1 MEIAFLLFDGIT
13 PLDAVGPFE
22 VLGKLPGAEI
32 RMVGKKKGPVRTKG
46 QSLAMIA
53 DYGLD
58 DVPSPDILVV
68 PGGPGADG
76 MAEDAAVTGW
86 VARAHETTAW
96 TTSVCTGALILG
108 GAGVLKGIQA
118 TTHWRAMNDLA
129 AFGAVPTDQ
138 RVVREGKV
146 ITAAG
151 VSSGIDMALGLAAE
165 IAGEDVAKA
174 IQLAIEIA
182 DCPLHDGHRFRGLVN
197 RHVNRAGQ
205 VRYMSA
211 GNNATAGLFVD
222 FHTGV
227 QVFGAAGVHETGRA
241 VLQKLGY
248 AQ

>member
-32 RMVGKKKGPVRTKG
+32 RMVGKQKGPVRTKG
-46 QSLAMIA
+46 QSLAMIV

-76 MAEDAAVTGW
+76 LAEDAAVTGW
-86 VARAHETTAW
+86 IARAHETTAW

-108 GAGVLKGIQA
+108 GAGVLKGIKA
-118 TTHWRAMNDLA
+118 TTHWRAMKNLA

-138 RVVREGKV
+138 RIVREGKV

-151 VSSGIDMALGLAAE
+151 VSSGIDMALVLAAE
-165 IAGEDVAKA
+165 IAGDDVAKA
-174 IQLAIEIA
+174 IQLSIEYA
-182 DCPLHDGHRFRGLVN
+182 PEPPFDAGRFRDAPDERVEMVRSGLN
-197 RHVNRAGQ
+197 RP
-205 VRYMSA
+205 
-211 GNNATAGLFVD
+211 
-222 FHTGV
+222 
-227 QVFGAAGVHETGRA
+227 
-241 VLQKLGY
+241 
-248 AQ
+248 